1 MDLNDSGQQLIE
13 KVARN
18 RADDMV
24 KDIRRHFP
32 DATVNIEVI
41 DGRGVLTACYGR
53 FVVSKEFVETVES
66 LNSERCMHEYRR
78 VLQAKARLVLI
89 VPKEVAAKTF
99 TRMLEMNNWWLFY
112 YLVYFYDEDGNIR
125 RMDRKTWCQMT
136 GHHYESAPRAPEI
149 V

>member
-1 MDLNDSGQQLIE
+1 MDPNDSGQQLIE

-53 FVVSKEFVETVES
+53 FVVSKEFVETVET
-66 LNSERCMHEYRR
+66 LNSEHCMREYRR

-136 GHHYESAPRAPEI
+136 GRPYESVPRSPEI
-149 V
+149 A